1 MRNSVFIL
9 FIGII
14 FSLTSCRKDFDTVQ
28 STGNL
33 EFSKQTVYLD
43 TVFTNIGSS
52 TYMLKVYNRSKD
64 DIVIPTIKLGRDN
77 SKYRIMVDGMTGNGG
92 TGKVFSNV
100 ELLAKDSLFIFIETT
115 ASVADVNPADFL
127 YTDEIQFFAGS
138 NYQKVDLV
146 TLIQD
151 AVFLYPTKENGIKEE
166 LLLAVDENGNKLVV
180 EGFELNEAD
189 PVNGNELHWTKEK
202 PYVIY
207 GYAGVPNGKNLVI
220 DAGARIHF
228 HATSGDVTSGIAVLP
243 NGQININGEASPNP
257 ENPQEN
263 EVIFEGDRLEPM
275 YSDIPG
281 QWGTIW
287 LLGTN
292 RDNTIKHATIKN
304 AIIGLQVQQSKVK
317 IENSQLYDHSNFGIL
332 AINADITGTNLVLNT
347 AGQANFAAIEGGKYS
362 FKHCTFNNNWASSN
376 QVSVWLTNYSQIDA
390 DTFKYN
396 ALSQA
401 DFFNCIIYGSNRIQ
415 LFLDKASSNPNQP
428 ESNTTPFNYN
438 FNHCLVK
445 FNEEGINLPN
455 PDLYA
460 TLRTVPASPTAPGNY
475 IEMNPKFQN
484 IVRNKLN
491 ISEESPAVGKANTD
505 PLYFLNNDI
514 LGNLRSRQEI
524 GAYAASTFPN

>member
-1 MRNSVFIL
+1 
-9 FIGII
+9 
-14 FSLTSCRKDFDTVQ
+14 
-28 STGNL
+28 
-33 EFSKQTVYLD
+33 
-43 TVFTNIGSS
+43 
-52 TYMLKVYNRSKD
+52 MLKVYNRSKD

-115 ASVADVNPADFL
+115 ASVADVNPADYL

-151 AVFLYPTKENGIKEE
+151 AVFLYPTRENGIKED
-166 LLLAVDENGNKLVV
+166 LLLGVDGSGREVRV
-180 EGFELNEAD
+180 EGFELNESD

-207 GYAGVPNGKNLVI
+207 GFAGVPDGKNLVI

-228 HATSGDVTSGIAVLP
+228 HTTTATTTSGIVVLP

-304 AIIGLQVQQSKVK
+304 AIIGLQVEGSKVK
-317 IENSQLYDHSNFGIL
+317 IDNSQFYDHSNFGIL
-332 AINADITGTNLVLNT
+332 AFEATITGTNLVINT
-347 AGQANFAAIEGGKYS
+347 SGQANFAAFNGGKYS

-376 QVSVWLTNYSQIDA
+376 QFSVWLRNYSQNQDGSFNYKGL
-390 DTFKYN
+390 D
-396 ALSQA
+396 QA
-401 DFFNCIIYGSNRIQ
+401 DFFNCIIYGSNRLQ
-415 LFLDKASSNPNQP
+415 LFLDKAGNDPENPI
-428 ESNTTPFNYN
+428 SNTTPFNYN
-438 FNHCLVK
+438 INHCLVK

-455 PDLYA
+455 PELYA
-460 TLRTVPASPTAPGNY
+460 TLRTEPTSATSPGNY

-491 ISEESPAVGKANTD
+491 ISDDSPAVGKANTD
-505 PLYFLNNDI
+505 PLYFLSTDI
-514 LGNLRSRQEI
+514 LGNTRNNQEI
-524 GAYAASTFPN
+524 GAYAARPFPE

>member
-1 MRNSVFIL
+1 MRNSIFLL
-9 FIGII
+9 FLGII
-14 FSLTSCRKDFDTVQ
+14 LSLTSCRKDFDTVP

-64 DIVIPTIKLGRDN
+64 DIMIPTIKLGRND

-151 AVFLYPTKENGIKEE
+151 AVFLYPTKENGIKERLFLGLDGE
-166 LLLAVDENGNKLVV
+166 GNNVTV

-189 PVNGNELHWTKEK
+189 PVNGNELHWTNEK
-202 PYVIY
+202 PYVVY
-207 GYAGVPNGKNLVI
+207 GFAGVPDGKNLVI

-228 HATSGDVTSGIAVLP
+228 HTTTETSTSGIVVLP

-281 QWGTIW
+281 QWGAIW
-287 LLGTN
+287 LLGTTRN
-292 RDNTIKHATIKN
+292 NTIKHTTIKN
-304 AIIGLQVQQSKVK
+304 ATIGLLAEGSNLA
-317 IENSQLYDHSNFGIL
+317 IDNSQIYDTSLVGLQATASVVN
-332 AINADITGTNLVLNT
+332 GTNLVINT
-347 AGQANFAAIEGGKYS
+347 SGLANLACNLGGSYS

-376 QVSVWLTNYSQIDA
+376 QVSVSLNNYTLKPDRSIDESNNLV
-390 DTFKYN
+390 K
-396 ALSQA
+396 A
-401 DFFNCIIYGSNRIQ
+401 DFVNCIIYGSNRVQ
-415 LFLDKASSNPNQP
+415 LFLDKAGNG
-428 ESNTTPFNYN
+428 TVFNYN
-438 FNHCLVK
+438 FDHCLIK
-445 FNEEGINLPN
+445 FNDSGTSLENN
-455 PDLYA
+455 PEYDFIRLQQN
-460 TLRTVPASPTAPGNY
+460 GN
-475 IEMNPKFQN
+475 IKNEDPKFTDLAS
-484 IVRNKLN
+484 NKLTLL
-491 ISEESPAVGKANTD
+491 EGSPAIAKAIYD
-505 PLYFLNNDI
+505 PLVPKDI
-514 LGNLRSRQEI
+514 LGNDRPLSGPEI
-524 GAYAASTFPN
+524 GAYQYIAE